1 MEEKTSK
8 IKRLISFT
16 DKQWDM
22 LRAIMDADG
31 LTSYSV
37 AIGNLIAV
45 ESKRRNPLYMVN
57 EDLPIIKIK

>member
-1 MEEKTSK
+1 MDENKITTSK

-37 AIGNLIAV
+37 AIGNLISI
-45 ESKRRNPLYMVN
+45 ESKRRDKEV
-57 EDLPIIKIK
+57 LPTIKIK